1 MAHLVPDQIRS
12 TKDCSDSVTAARNP
26 TSRTSND
33 DEGASNSAKCD
44 RGKQSGG
51 EAFRSPDQVAR
62 MAAFW
67 ASREARKRAADFQ
80 EVAPTNVLS

>member
-33 DEGASNSAKCD
+33 DDNPLRLAESVEESVGRWAGG
-44 RGKQSGG
+44 RGR
-51 EAFRSPDQVAR
+51 A
-62 MAAFW
+62 
-67 ASREARKRAADFQ
+67 RAARWRSLLTYVDF
-80 EVAPTNVLS
+80 PDR

>member
-33 DEGASNSAKCD
+33 DDNPLRLAESVEESVGRWAGAGAGGRAGGRRSLLTYVDFPD
-44 RGKQSGG
+44 R
-51 EAFRSPDQVAR
+51 
-62 MAAFW
+62 
-67 ASREARKRAADFQ
+67 
-80 EVAPTNVLS
+80 